1 MRYYFE
7 SLFND
12 NLTFILGWEVFVL
25 LTTIFYVR
33 IIYRLIKIE
42 DKINILIN
50 KTKDTNETQVP
61 KNRL

>member
-1 MRYYFE
+1 MKHYFD

-33 IIYRLIKIE
+33 IVYRLIKCESKIE
-42 DKINILIN
+42 TLIDEV
-50 KTKDTNETQVP
+50 KSLREMLMP
-61 KNRL
+61 